1 MKKLITIFAL
11 FLAFAA
17 SAQTEREKAVLDNI
31 AALNK
36 AVFTDL
42 DKRDSATLD
51 RLLSGKATYGHS
63 SGLIENKQQM
73 IRHAVSSPTT
83 YGDFRMENATV
94 FFEGNT
100 AVSRHELKAKTFEN
114 GKEGVLHLGVLQTW
128 VKAGKSWKLLA
139 RQAVKLP

>member
-1 MKKLITIFAL
+1 MKKLITICAL
-11 FLAFAA
+11 FMTLAVA
-17 SAQTEREKAVLDNI
+17 AQTAQEKQVLNNI

-51 RLLSGKATYGHS
+51 RLLSEKVTYGHS

-128 VKAGKSWKLLA
+128 MKIGKLWRLVA